1 MLQRSLLDDRNRG
14 IEDQMEPADAD
25 FIAALVLICR
35 AVENDRQADA
45 EGCRGLRRVAE
56 SYREQAEALIGRGLD
71 YAE

>member
-1 MLQRSLLDDRNRG
+1 
-14 IEDQMEPADAD
+14 MEPADAD
-25 FIAALVLICR
+25 FISALVLIFR

-56 SYREQAEALIGRGLD
+56 TMRLEAEALLMRGLA

>member
-1 MLQRSLLDDRNRG
+1 
-14 IEDQMEPADAD
+14 MEPADAD
-25 FIAALVLICR
+25 FCAVLVLICR

-56 SYREQAEALIGRGLD
+56 TMRTEAEALLARGLD

>member
-1 MLQRSLLDDRNRG
+1 
-14 IEDQMEPADAD
+14 MEPADAD
-25 FIAALVLICR
+25 FCDALALIVR

-56 SYREQAEALIGRGLD
+56 SYREQAADLIANGLD